1 MFDFNPLSYGI
12 YMQVEEAFDVNRY
25 INCSA
30 PLWFGV
36 DIQPPDFQ
44 STQHVNSLSAFFH
57 FNSGDCSILPSTK
70 VLNYKRCKMD
80 IDRNLCFLKMSCS
93 SVLEA
98 RKRALVLAYLT
109 YDMTRHIFVKLN
121 TGEMLENP
129 FDHQNIYEVQEL
141 YNIEESTDPVE
152 IQATIT
158 K

>member
-1 MFDFNPLSYGI
+1 
-12 YMQVEEAFDVNRY
+12 
-25 INCSA
+25 
-30 PLWFGV
+30 
-36 DIQPPDFQ
+36 
-44 STQHVNSLSAFFH
+44 
-57 FNSGDCSILPSTK
+57 
-70 VLNYKRCKMD
+70 MD

-141 YNIEESTDPVE
+141 YNLEEPVDPVE
-152 IQATIT
+152 IQVTIA